1 MDEDLD
7 EYRCCPT
14 HCCIYHGCKYSLP
27 GCPVKN
33 GTTRQR
39 YICEYCN
46 MYDNIKTVE
55 EAVARSKGAAAREF
69 LLEFSKR
76 IKNLP
81 DMTIQE
87 FFQKLLVESEIK
99 DL

>member
-1 MDEDLD
+1 
-7 EYRCCPT
+7 
-14 HCCIYHGCKYSLP
+14 
-27 GCPVKN
+27 
-33 GTTRQR
+33 
-39 YICEYCN
+39 